1 MWTRMWRRGANLDG
15 DVANFFETE
24 QLVEIEGFQPSL
36 LQSNVVEHHFFDL
49 SQRYG
54 ETMAIDLTDKHGDEG
69 QLSTAFSAEMQNL
82 PNMRYV
88 SFDFQHVCGNSNFEN
103 LKVLYERI
111 SEPFEKQV

>member
-82 PNMRYV
+82 PNMRFYT
-88 SFDFQHVCGNSNFEN
+88 SGSQSH
-103 LKVLYERI
+103 LKSKCNESVI
-111 SEPFEKQV
+111 SD